1 MDEKFH
7 VCSVTDQLQLLFFFT
22 AAVLLLQ
29 CEVLFV
35 LQMPMIWSLEKF
47 LIQPYMI
54 CHCSTKASFS
64 HHGDLQ
70 MRFLVNNS
78 ISLIINLSI
87 FLICQQYVF
96 PLINLLIPISYTFSF
111 IPFCFNT
118 YQLFAML
125 YLKSNRVFDRAI
137 SDFLAPFISQ
147 VMQNRD
153 PVYDRAGLRKLAIIA
168 TVGVLLD

>member
-1 MDEKFH
+1 MIHLKSQLGNLRWSQLSPVMDEKFH

-87 FLICQQYVF
+87 FLICQYSF
-96 PLINLLIPISYTFSF
+96 FIFTLINLLIPISYTFTF
-111 IPFCFNT
+111 IPFFNT
-118 YQLFAML
+118 YLLCSIWNQIAFLIEPFQ
-125 YLKSNRVFDRAI
+125 I
-137 SDFLAPFISQ
+137 FLAPFIS
-147 VMQNRD
+147 
-153 PVYDRAGLRKLAIIA
+153 
-168 TVGVLLD
+168 

>member
-1 MDEKFH
+1 MIFRKCSTLGDTPEKSIGQSQMI
-7 VCSVTDQLQLLFFFT
+7 SVEPSDGWEIPRLQQRYRPIAALLLFFT
-22 AAVLLLQ
+22 AKQ

-78 ISLIINLSI
+78 IFLIINVSKI
-87 FLICQQYVF
+87 F
-96 PLINLLIPISYTFSF
+96 S
-111 IPFCFNT
+111 
-118 YQLFAML
+118 
-125 YLKSNRVFDRAI
+125 
-137 SDFLAPFISQ
+137 SDFSVVLFIFSISICS
-147 VMQNRD
+147 VWSHFH
-153 PVYDRAGLRKLAIIA
+153 LF
-168 TVGVLLD
+168 